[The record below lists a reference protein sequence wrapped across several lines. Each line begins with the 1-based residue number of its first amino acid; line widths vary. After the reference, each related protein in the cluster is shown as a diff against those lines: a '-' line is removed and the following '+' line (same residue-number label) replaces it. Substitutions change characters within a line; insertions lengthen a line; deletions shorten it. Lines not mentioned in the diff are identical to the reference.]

1 MVRFFFTP
9 TQLIT
14 KWFQI
19 VVGLALYFLLCALY
33 REVVVPVYSFGG
45 FELSDEARHAPI
57 VPVLLLILLVM
68 PTSTRSMSDLF
79 LLLSFYFL
87 LMPAAALCAL
97 QGSDIVVFLWMS
109 SAIIAVTTLSR
120 LFGRLSL
127 FGDRFTT
134 SASGKR
140 AGFWVPFSIMAMIL
154 AMLALHVSFT
164 FRLSFSAVYDHRFD
178 FNEGLEFPL
187 NYLLPFAAGPLA
199 AFLSALSI
207 SRREW
212 PKAVL
217 VVLCGLLF
225 YGFSTHKAFLFI
237 PVFSIVVYFAIS
249 SRIGLFFIFALVF
262 GSASLA
268 ALAAGPGWADDLF
281 GAVFA
286 NRLVFIPAQIH
297 FVFFDEFSKIGFLC
311 WAESKISLGLVTS
324 PLPMPSVNY
333 IAEIMTGDSRIG
345 ANVGWLANGYM
356 NLGLV
361 GIFIYAVILSFL
373 LSMIDRWSRRL
384 DRRLLMAAFS
394 VPIFSI
400 VTSNDLLVA
409 MLTGGL
415 LPMLLLLWFLMNQP
429 KLCTRYKNAELRN
442 VRS

>member
-1 MVRFFFTP
+1 MVRFSFTSA
-9 TQLIT
+9 QLIT

-45 FELSDEARHAPI
+45 FELSGEARHAP
-57 VPVLLLILLVM
+57 VAPALLLILLIM

-87 LMPAAALCAL
+87 LMPAAVLCAL
-97 QGSDIVVFLWMS
+97 QGSDTVVFIWMS
-109 SAIIAVTTLSR
+109 AAVVAVMTLSR
-120 LFGRLSL
+120 LLGRLAL
-127 FGDRFTT
+127 FGDRCATAT
-134 SASGKR
+134 SCER
-140 AGFWVPFSIMAMIL
+140 PGFWLPFSIMAMIL
-154 AMLALHVSFT
+154 AMLALHVNFA
-164 FRLSFSAVYDHRFD
+164 FRMSFSAVYDHRFD
-178 FNEGLEFPL
+178 FNEGLGFPL

-199 AFLSALSI
+199 AFLAALSA

-212 PKAVL
+212 SKALL
-217 VVLCGLLF
+217 VMLCGFLF
-225 YGFSTHKAFLFI
+225 YGLSTHKAFLFI

-249 SRIGLFFIFALVF
+249 SRVGLFFILALVF

-268 ALAAGPGWADDLF
+268 ALAAGPGWADIF
-281 GAVFA
+281 GGVFA
-286 NRLVFIPAQIH
+286 NRVVFIPAQIH
-297 FVFFDEFSKIGFLC
+297 FVFFDEFSKLGFLY

-324 PLPMPSVNY
+324 PLPMPSVHY
-333 IAEIMTGDSRIG
+333 IAEIMIGDSRIG

-361 GIFIYAVILSFL
+361 GIFFYAVILGFF

-384 DRRLLMAAFS
+384 DPRLLMAAFS
-394 VPIFSI
+394 APIFSI

-415 LPMLLLLWFLMNQP
+415 LPMLFLLWFLMNQP
-429 KLCTRYKNAELRN
+429 KLFTRYKNVEL
-442 VRS
+442 